1 MKAAFCLCGKL
12 VVLART
18 LECATTLICLSV
30 RCKQWVG
37 KFGSSPWG
45 VQRAMLCASQA
56 LLLSL
61 HPFPSTLT
69 VFLSSI

>member
-37 KFGSSPWG
+37 KFGSLG
-45 VQRAMLCASQA
+45 ECREQCFV
-56 LLLSL
+56 
-61 HPFPSTLT
+61 HPR
-69 VFLSSI
+69 LSSLCILSQVH